1 MGPIMRYVKSVS
13 WVLTTVTLL
22 FAAASWAEDDVI
34 DQINYD
40 QVPFREIVKD
50 MRTRGAM
57 KVSVQAGD
65 SEALNRPVTLHF
77 TAMPADEVLRYA
89 ALSAGLGFEI
99 DDRGL
104 VTIYGQPRLTTAFFR
119 VEVVDREVSAT
130 QLQTFFLAGGVSFP
144 PGSRIEY
151 NRRNSTLSSV
161 NTPDNQRRIGL
172 IIGER
177 TPRGLPRLRL
187 NPELAVINNLEI
199 ARKLDS
205 LKFGPEKKETASL
218 GELLQAAHKHSVAT
232 DPEHVGIN
240 FFVMPEVKADE
251 ITLTVGLSPMTMRE
265 FLQTICSAA
274 KLSWRY
280 DDFAVV
286 LFVAP
291 SSAASVAA
299 PVAVK
304 AEKAAEKSGKKFKFK
319 GDDPFEK

>member
-1 MGPIMRYVKSVS
+1 M
-13 WVLTTVTLL
+13 LTT
-22 FAAASWAEDDVI
+22 AAMAEDDAL
-34 DQINYD
+34 DQINYE
-40 QVPFREIVKD
+40 QVPFYEIVKD
-50 MRTRGAM
+50 LRTRGAL
-57 KVSVQAGD
+57 KVSIQAGD
-65 SEALNRPVTLHF
+65 AGALNRPVTLHF

-89 ALSAGLGFEI
+89 ALSAGLGFEVN
-99 DDRGL
+99 DRGQ
-104 VTIYGQPRLTTAFFR
+104 VTVYGQPRLTTAFFR
-119 VEVVDREVSAT
+119 VEVVDREVSAA

-161 NTPDNQRRIGL
+161 NTPDHQRRIGL

-187 NPELAVINNLEI
+187 NPELAVIDNLEI
-199 ARKLDS
+199 SRKLDS

-218 GELLQAAHKHSVAT
+218 SELLKAAHEYSVAT
-232 DPEHVGIN
+232 DPEHAGIN
-240 FFVMPEVKADE
+240 FFVMPEVKAEE

-291 SSAASVAA
+291 SPAVPVAA
-299 PVAVK
+299 PAAGK
-304 AEKAAEKSGKKFKFK
+304 TEKTTEKSGKKFKLK
-319 GDDPFEK
+319 GEDAFEK